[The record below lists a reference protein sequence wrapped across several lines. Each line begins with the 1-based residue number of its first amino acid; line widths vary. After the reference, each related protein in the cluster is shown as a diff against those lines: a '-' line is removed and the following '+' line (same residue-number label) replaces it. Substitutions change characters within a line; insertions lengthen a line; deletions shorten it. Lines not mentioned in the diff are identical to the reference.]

1 MSKHDPRTA
10 EAAREA
16 VPVAPSQ
23 RRDAPQAP
31 APHAPGPQ
39 APAPEASAPA
49 SGTPEAPGKP
59 KRSGRR
65 KAILAVLGLLAL
77 GAGGYEG
84 WHWWTVGRFMIETD
98 DAYVQSDITLISSR
112 VQGYVAALPVH
123 ENVHVRAGDTLVR
136 LDDGDYR
143 IALQMAQSRVATAD
157 RTLARIDAQIEAAG
171 AAVDQ
176 AVAGQHAAEATLKNA
191 SISLTRAR
199 DLVSRKVAAQAQLD
213 GATEAFDTASANLAS
228 ARAAVES
235 ARAQVQVLAAQRAES
250 EGARHELELAVDQAR
265 RDLELTTLRAPV
277 DGTLANLAVQSGD
290 LVSPG
295 ARLAALVPD
304 DGFYIEANFKETQM
318 AGLAAGQSVEI
329 AFDALPERSFEGRVA
344 STAPATGAVFSLLPA
359 ENATG
364 NFTKVVQ
371 RVPVRIEIPPEA
383 LASGALRAGLSAIV
397 SVDLR
402 TAPDAPAPGA
412 RPASAPAPA
421 KTDAERLA
429 AAH

>member
-1 MSKHDPRTA
+1 MSKHDPRTDD
-10 EAAREA
+10 A

-23 RRDAPQAP
+23 RRETAGD
-31 APHAPGPQ
+31 
-39 APAPEASAPA
+39 
-49 SGTPEAPGKP
+49 TPPTPTPTPTPP

-65 KAILAVLGLLAL
+65 KAILMVLGLAAL

-84 WHWWTVGRFMIETD
+84 WHYWTVGRFMVETD

-112 VQGYVAALPVH
+112 VQGYVAALPVD
-123 ENVHVRAGDTLVR
+123 ENRHVSAGEVLVQ

-143 IALQMAQSRVATAD
+143 LALEMAQSRVATAD
-157 RTLARIDAQIEAAG
+157 RTLARIDAQIAAAG

-176 AVAGQHAAEATLKNA
+176 AVAGQHAAEATLRNA
-191 SISLTRAR
+191 SISLERAR

-228 ARAAVES
+228 AKAAVES
-235 ARAQVQVLAAQRAES
+235 ARAQVEVLSAQKAES
-250 EGARHELELAVDQAR
+250 AGAKHELELAVAQAQ
-265 RDLELTTLRAPV
+265 RDLDLTTLRAPV
-277 DGTLANLAVQSGD
+277 DGTLANLAVETGD

-304 DGFYIEANFKETQM
+304 AGYYIEANFKETQLP
-318 AGLAAGQSVEI
+318 GLAVGETVEI
-329 AFDALPERSFEGRVA
+329 TFDALPDRSFEGHVA

-371 RVPVRIEIPPEA
+371 RVPVRIEIPAEA
-383 LASGALRAGLSAIV
+383 QASGSLRAGLSAIV
-397 SVDLR
+397 AVDTR
-402 TAPDAPAPGA
+402 TAPEPGPGAAAGPRA
-412 RPASAPAPA
+412 RPAAETPGSDKPAADKLASA
-421 KTDAERLA
+421 D
-429 AAH
+429 